1 MSDKRKFLIVDD
13 EAANCELLKRFLANR
28 FEDEPEVGIAY
39 NGEQAIEMIEK
50 SPQPDCVLL
59 DIKMPGMDGLQVL
72 KSLKPRF
79 PDIKFIMVTANR
91 SVSKMMDSIM
101 SQAFD
106 YVPKPINFDDLE
118 KKILSALNQNN

>member
-13 EAANCELLKRFLANR
+13 EPASCMLLKRFLAAR
-28 FEDEPEVGIAY
+28 FEDEPEVEIAH

-50 SPQPDCVLL
+50 SPQLDCVLL
-59 DIKMPGMDGLQVL
+59 DIKMPGIDGLEVL

-79 PDIKFIMVTANR
+79 PDIKFIMVIANR

-106 YVPKPINFDDLE
+106 YVPKPVDYAELE
-118 KKILSALNQNN
+118 KKFCRL